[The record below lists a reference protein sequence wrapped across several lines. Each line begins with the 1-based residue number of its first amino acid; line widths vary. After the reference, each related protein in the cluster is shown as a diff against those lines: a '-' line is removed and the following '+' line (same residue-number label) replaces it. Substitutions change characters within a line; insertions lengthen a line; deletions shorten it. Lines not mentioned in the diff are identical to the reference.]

1 MDMFLVHQRYE
12 KHNTGWEAGLSLEII
27 KKNPY
32 VKKLTF
38 RGDVSDD
45 ITFTGELG
53 KNSELIY
60 FPEGANR
67 FKQIVVNLYKRETN
81 EDSIGVFDLDNY
93 YTPEDEEET
102 DPPKAIFSFSIS
114 NDLFDTL
121 EKKCLEADKNI
132 LESLSFS
139 LGMYYDENH
148 DPIDYEEETILMSGW
163 ITSYTV
169 LIQQE
174 SKIK

>member
-1 MDMFLVHQRYE
+1 MFLVHQRYE
-12 KHNTGWEAGLSLEII
+12 KHNTGWEAGISLEKI

-38 RGDVSDD
+38 QGDVSDD

-81 EDSIGVFDLDNY
+81 EDSIGEFDLDNY
-93 YTPEDEEET
+93 YTFEDEEET
-102 DPPKAIFSFSIS
+102 IPPKAIFSFSIS

-148 DPIDYEEETILMSGW
+148 DPIDYEEDTTLMSGW

-169 LIQQE
+169 LIQQK
-174 SKIK
+174 SKI